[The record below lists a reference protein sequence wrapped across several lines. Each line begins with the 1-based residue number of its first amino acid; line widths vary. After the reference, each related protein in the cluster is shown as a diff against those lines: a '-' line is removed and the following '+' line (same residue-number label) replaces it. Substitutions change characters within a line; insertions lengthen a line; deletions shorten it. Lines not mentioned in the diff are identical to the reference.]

1 MFLDA
6 VSAAALKLWS
16 SQNIINRRTAVMTS
30 LILHVLDC
38 VHMLFYP
45 VIKDEIVFPLKSVGE
60 ILWIHCIVTL
70 AVIWTTKQL
79 QNLLT
84 KLTFHYKEVTVSY
97 IFESPCF
104 FLFFF
109 FVLMKSQADTSF
121 QVILWERVSMQLWK
135 INYLK
140 WYHRKIPCHKRRF
153 VMICVTDCC
162 LSLVLVLSLD
172 NGTMCSYPKTCAVS
186 VKDCD
191 V

>member
-1 MFLDA
+1 
-6 VSAAALKLWS
+6 
-16 SQNIINRRTAVMTS
+16 MTS

-104 FLFFF
+104 FCFFLF
-109 FVLMKSQADTSF
+109 
-121 QVILWERVSMQLWK
+121 
-135 INYLK
+135 
-140 WYHRKIPCHKRRF
+140 
-153 VMICVTDCC
+153 
-162 LSLVLVLSLD
+162 
-172 NGTMCSYPKTCAVS
+172 
-186 VKDCD
+186 
-191 V
+191 